1 MLRVAVL
8 GASGRMGR
16 AVLRCLDRSEDFRLT
31 GAVTESTDPA
41 LGRDAGEVCA
51 LRPLDVV
58 LTDDPA
64 QGLRDAQAAVD
75 FTVPAAAA
83 ANVAAAVARGVA
95 LAVGTTGLESEQLA
109 ALEAGAKHIPVVYAR
124 NMSVGMAVFK
134 DLVGRAAAAL
144 DEEYDI
150 EIVDA
155 HHGEKVDAPSGTAL
169 ELGERAAEA
178 RGRPLEAVAVYG
190 RQGRTGPPG
199 ARRRGL
205 LRHPRR
211 PYRRRP
217 QRPVRRG
224 GGADRIGTPGGRT
237 DGFCTRRAARGPL
250 GRRTPPGTLFHGG
263 CSRVALSTAG
273 P

>member
-190 RQGRTGPPG
+190 RQGRTGPRERG
-199 ARRRGL
+199 AVGFSVIRAGRIVGDHSVLFAGAEERIELVHRAAERMVFARGAL
-205 LRHPRR
+205 
-211 PYRRRP
+211 
-217 QRPVRRG
+217 
-224 GGADRIGTPGGRT
+224 
-237 DGFCTRRAARGPL
+237 RAARWAA
-250 GRRTPPGTLFHGG
+250 GRPPGLYSMEDVLGL
-263 CSRVALSTAG
+263 R
-273 P
+273 